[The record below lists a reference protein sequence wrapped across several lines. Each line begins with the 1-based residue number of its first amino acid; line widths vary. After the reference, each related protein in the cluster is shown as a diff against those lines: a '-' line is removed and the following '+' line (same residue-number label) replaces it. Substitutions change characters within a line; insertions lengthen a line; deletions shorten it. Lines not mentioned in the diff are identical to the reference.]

1 MVNIFSTRHTPY
13 ARLSNNFKQK
23 MRIGGVT
30 YPTATNYI
38 YANMLKTP
46 EYRLIISQARPQS
59 TCTGEDG
66 CSNHKRSKTACMAAN
81 CTYEFSSIGD
91 QFSELYEQEQN
102 NRRTNAIETALN
114 AKLEQYPKLAQ
125 ILLDTGNKSIIYVSP
140 SKWMGTGGDAND
152 GKNNYGKLLGAARD
166 KLVGE
171 RDQRIRLKS
180 EHVRE
185 DNIYRIYIAYTNM
198 ARLIRTGDN
207 LDVYDGKTASEILT
221 MMKDQ
226 DIEISYVPSK
236 EVIVEE
242 AKKKRYGVGPSEQGG
257 ILNPDMFIALKKP
270 RVLSCMVRGK
280 YLAKEREK
288 KLQSCRGL
296 ILNMYCDYLLKR
308 SAQFGDLDPEDY
320 TKARN
325 QQFKTVSKEVWYKAA
340 RDIENLY
347 REGMLSESLS
357 KEIDE
362 SIQCLNIPSEE
373 EVKDAEEMVAAIRN
387 SIKDEKQ
394 TSKML
399 YQTSDDKVLVFAGNP
414 PSDDATYELNGL
426 TPLDT
431 DTGMIKIGGRAYPS
445 ITYYCIAVELANCC
459 IGTQGTGE
467 TLPSKAYEMLKEKDS
482 ASFLKLSVLEDK
494 LNKLKS
500 KFYAKKLMNNAKV
513 ILQKKFDDRNRINQN
528 VLLSTKK
535 DELVWDDRND
545 PILGTKPP
553 DKFNFVGKELMKLRD
568 SIRRDRKRSGDL
580 TDLQDVLSLKVLTKL
595 FQNDFL
601 KGWVNMRVRDMC
613 NVILITKDYLYVKYK
628 IIQELTPEFVTD
640 VIDNVYQPCSHIV
653 AVASEIN
660 SYPPDVFITMVQ
672 NYKSFLQFTNE
683 PVKVLDILWKRVAVV
698 IYYLIKHLEN
708 STSNNIAI
716 VLKNVEA
723 LASLPKNCPEI
734 IPDKRENCIFSAIL
748 NIINGIN
755 TIDKSYG
762 HQTGLKEVDFS
773 TAVTIL
779 LNVNSLAEQQAKQ
792 RKTDKGPLPTI
803 PPPPPV
809 TKVTEEDI
817 INIRAKFGGSPYFY
831 NEDIINK
838 VIEEIISLGQV
849 PSDTELQFLFMNAE
863 FTPPKTVFKPPSPPK
878 NFLGPISIPNL
889 PEEHKDELQKPP
901 EEEDLEFEED
911 DDEEDLEFD
920 VEYDDDDDDEDD
932 PPFTPD
938 PRISAN
944 IRQAFL
950 YSDIDIENVGES
962 LVFMVDDAINFV
974 NSYKAI
980 SHKTKTN
987 RINFFA
993 VSNLGMSDI

>member
-1 MVNIFSTRHTPY
+1 MINIFSTRHTPY

-23 MRIGGVT
+23 MRIGGIS
-30 YPTATNYI
+30 YPTVTNYI
-38 YANMLKTP
+38 YANMLRTP
-46 EYRLIISQARPQS
+46 EFKAIISRAKPQS
-59 TCTGEDG
+59 TCTGSYG
-66 CSNHKRSKTACMAAN
+66 CSNHKRSKTACEAAN

-102 NRRTNAIETALN
+102 NSRTNAIETALN
-114 AKLEQYPKLAQ
+114 AKLEQNPKLGQ
-125 ILLDTGNKSIIYVSP
+125 ILLDTGNKIIKYVSP

-152 GKNNYGKLLGAARD
+152 GKNNYGKLLEAARD

-171 RDQRIRLKS
+171 RDQRIRVKS
-180 EHVRE
+180 EYARE
-185 DNIYRIYIAYTNM
+185 ENIYRIYIAYTNM
-198 ARLIRTGDN
+198 ARLIRAGDN
-207 LDVYDGKTASEILT
+207 LDEYDGKTALEILAK
-221 MMKDQ
+221 MKKNG
-226 DIEISYVPSK
+226 IEISYVPDK
-236 EVIVEE
+236 KVVVED
-242 AKKKRYGVGPSEQGG
+242 AKKKRYGVGPRQLGG
-257 ILNPDMFIALKKP
+257 ILNEDMFIALKAPK
-270 RVLSCMVRGK
+270 VLSVMVRGK
-280 YLAKEREK
+280 YWEKEREK
-288 KLQSCRGL
+288 KLQSRPSL
-296 ILNMYCDYLLKR
+296 ILNMYCDYLLKK
-308 SAQFGDLDPEDY
+308 SARFHDLDPKDY
-320 TKARN
+320 AKARS
-325 QQFKTVSKEVWYKAA
+325 QQFKTVSREVWYKAT
-340 RDIENLY
+340 RDIANLY
-347 REGMLSESLS
+347 DEGMLSESLS
-357 KEIDE
+357 TEIDE
-362 SIQCLNIPSEE
+362 MIKSLNIPSEE
-373 EVKDAEEMVAAIRN
+373 EVKDAMRMAAAIRRN
-387 SIKDEKQ
+387 IKDEEQ

-399 YQTSDDKVLVFAGNP
+399 YQTSDDEVLVFAGDP
-414 PSDDATYELNGL
+414 PADDPTYKLKGL

-459 IGTQGTGE
+459 IGSQGSE
-467 TLPSKAYEMLKEKDS
+467 YTLPSKAYEMLKEKDS
-482 ASFLKLSVLEDK
+482 DGFLKLRVLEDK

-500 KFYAKKLMNNAKV
+500 EFYKEKLMNNAKV
-513 ILQKKFDDRNRINQN
+513 ALQRKFDDKNRINQN

-545 PILGTKPP
+545 PILGNKPP

-580 TDLQDVLSLKVLTKL
+580 TDIQDVLSLKVLTKL

-613 NVILITKDYLYVKYK
+613 NVILTMKDYLYVKYK
-628 IIQELTPEFVTD
+628 ITQELTPEFVTA

-653 AVASEIN
+653 AVSSEIN

-672 NYKSFLQFTNE
+672 NYKNFLQFTNE
-683 PVKVLDILWKRVAVV
+683 QVKVLNIIWKRVAVV

-716 VLKNVEA
+716 VLKKVEV

-734 IPDKRENCIFSAIL
+734 IPNKRENCIFSAIL
-748 NIINGIN
+748 NIISGIN
-755 TIDKSYG
+755 TIDNRYG
-762 HQTGLKEVDFS
+762 QKTGLKEVDFN

-779 LNVNSLAEQQAKQ
+779 LNVNSLTEQQAKQ
-792 RKTDKGPLPTI
+792 RKTDKD

-878 NFLGPISIPNL
+878 NFLGPIPNL
-889 PEEHKDELQKPP
+889 PEHKEEVQKPP
-901 EEEDLEFEED
+901 DEEDLEFEDD
-911 DDEEDLEFD
+911 DDEEDLEF
-920 VEYDDDDDDEDD
+920 EDDDDED
-932 PPFTPD
+932 PPFAPD
-938 PRISAN
+938 PNISAN
-944 IRQAFL
+944 IRKAFL
-950 YSDIDIENVGES
+950 DAGIIIENVAEA

-993 VSNLGMSDI
+993 SPNWGISDI